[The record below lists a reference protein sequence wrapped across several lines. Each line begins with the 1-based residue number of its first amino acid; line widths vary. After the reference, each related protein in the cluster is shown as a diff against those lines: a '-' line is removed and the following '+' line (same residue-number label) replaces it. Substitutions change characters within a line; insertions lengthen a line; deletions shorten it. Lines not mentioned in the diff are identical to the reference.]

1 MTLDGSISSCVYS
14 VLAKPVTLVTSRT
27 MSNRN
32 LKGGFD
38 SNLSDNLGLVM
49 IPPNMDC
56 VVASN
61 PSHLQYG
68 EVELVESH
76 GHRG

>member
-1 MTLDGSISSCVYS
+1 MTLDGSISSGVYN
-14 VLAKPVTLVTSRT
+14 VLANPLTLMTSRT

-38 SNLSDNLGLVM
+38 NNLSDNFGLV
-49 IPPNMDC
+49 IISPSIAC

-61 PSHLQYG
+61 PSHLK
-68 EVELVESH
+68 
-76 GHRG
+76 